1 MIHTICIMHSKMRNN
16 DEWHQ
21 YIVGRRV
28 VGLDWPVNVHQG
40 ITLNTWTT
48 INLKTLQGLE

>member
-1 MIHTICIMHSKMRNN
+1 MHSKMRNN

-48 INLKTLQGLE
+48 IDLKTLQGLE